1 MNLLLVRH
9 TRPLIASGR
18 CYGRLDVPLA
28 ATGASDVEAA
38 IGRLKPVA
46 RIYASP
52 ARRCQALAAALGAR
66 DGVPVTTTAAL
77 EELDFGAWEGEAWER
92 IERAAIDAWAAD
104 PWGYAP
110 GGGETLATLW
120 ARVAAFAADLP
131 RDDGRVAVVS
141 HHGPLRVLLL
151 QLLGRPWQEFFNH
164 QLDFG
169 AAFELELPAGAGA
182 RLVTA
187 VAATGTAP
195 H

>member
-1 MNLLLVRH
+1 MTSTPAPAL
-9 TRPLIASGR
+9 
-18 CYGRLDVPLA
+18 
-28 ATGASDVEAA
+28 
-38 IGRLKPVA
+38 IGR
-46 RIYASP
+46 I
-52 ARRCQALAAALGAR
+52 RRPGRSGAAARAGRTCAAKADAAQARGDVLGPLH
-66 DGVPVTTTAAL
+66 GVPVTTTAAL